1 MKYTGAGASRLVGG
15 VRAGS
20 RPRGYNGALT

>member
-15 VRAGS
+15 ARAGR
-20 RPRGYNGALT
+20 RPRGYDGALT